1 MKEKDKW
8 YKGGRPELKP
18 EEKATKVVQVRFT
31 PVEYDQLLARKSKVK
46 SLNVSSFIRDVCLN
60 KPLRLKP
67 ERTTYQDI
75 LLSLM
80 QETRSDVL
88 RIGVNINQSAKRIN
102 STTDYQILQQ
112 QVTKMASEMERFDIE
127 LRAIMARI
135 VQGEGGIS
143 G

>member
-1 MKEKDKW
+1 M
-8 YKGGRPELKP
+8 KP

-31 PVEYDQLLARKSKVK
+31 PVEYDQLLERKAKVK

-60 KPLRLKP
+60 KPLRLKS

-88 RIGVNINQSAKRIN
+88 RMGVNINQAAKRIN
-102 STTDYQILQQ
+102 STTNYQDLQRE
-112 QVTKMASEMERFDIE
+112 VSKMTTDMARFDAE
-127 LRAIMARI
+127 LRAIMDKI
-135 VQGEGGIS
+135 VQGEDGQGK
-143 G
+143 